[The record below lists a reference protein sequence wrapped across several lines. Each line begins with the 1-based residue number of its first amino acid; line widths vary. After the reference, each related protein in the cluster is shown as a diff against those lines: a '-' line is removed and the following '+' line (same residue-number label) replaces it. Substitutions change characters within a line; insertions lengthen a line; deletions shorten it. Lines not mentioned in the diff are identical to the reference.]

1 MPETRHNI
9 RFTLKCDS
17 EEEWEKHKDFIPYK
31 GEPIV
36 VFDQFGDARLKI
48 GDGVRSYGEL
58 KFIDGIERT
67 PILSEKENVP
77 VDNVDDDEYI
87 RVALGG

>member
-1 MPETRHNI
+1 MLR
-9 RFTLKCDS
+9 CDS
-17 EEEWEKHKDFIPYK
+17 EEEWEKNKDFIPYR

-58 KFIDGIERT
+58 KFIDGIERAQL
-67 PILSEKENVP
+67 PAFGSLSIPAPESIP